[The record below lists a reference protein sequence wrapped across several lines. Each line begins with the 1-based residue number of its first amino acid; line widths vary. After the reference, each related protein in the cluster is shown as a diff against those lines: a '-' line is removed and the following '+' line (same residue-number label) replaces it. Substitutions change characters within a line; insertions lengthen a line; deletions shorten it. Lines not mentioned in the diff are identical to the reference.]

1 MANKKIGKQTVK
13 LSSPVTISST
23 YSVVGV
29 KEGEGPLAKYFDI
42 ILEDEYWGEKTWEKA
57 ESKIVKECVAGCL
70 GKEKVSNEDIDYMFS
85 GDLLNQCVSSSFGI
99 REREIPYF
107 GIFGACSTFV
117 EGMSLGA
124 MLIDGQMADNVLCS
138 TSSHFCSAEKQFRFP
153 LELGNQRPPS
163 AQWTVTGS
171 GTALLKSS
179 GQGPF
184 ITHVTTGKIVDMG
197 IKDANN
203 MGAAMA
209 PAAVDTLYQHFK
221 DTGRG
226 PSYYDLILTGD
237 LGHIGKDIVKDLME
251 TRGYNLN
258 NNYND
263 CGCLIFDKE
272 KQDTHSGGSGCGCC
286 ATTFCG
292 YIFHQLQAKKL
303 KRVLLCATG
312 ALMSPTTAQQNES
325 ILGIAHAVSIEV

>member
-1 MANKKIGKQTVK
+1 
-13 LSSPVTISST
+13 
-23 YSVVGV
+23 
-29 KEGEGPLAKYFDI
+29 
-42 ILEDEYWGEKTWEKA
+42 
-57 ESKIVKECVAGCL
+57 
-70 GKEKVSNEDIDYMFS
+70 
-85 GDLLNQCVSSSFGI
+85 
-99 REREIPYF
+99 
-107 GIFGACSTFV
+107 
-117 EGMSLGA
+117 

-292 YIFHQLQAKKL
+292 YIFNQLQAKKL

-312 ALMSPTTAQQNES
+312 ALMSPTTTQQNES
-325 ILGIAHAVSIEV
+325 ILRIAHAVSIEV